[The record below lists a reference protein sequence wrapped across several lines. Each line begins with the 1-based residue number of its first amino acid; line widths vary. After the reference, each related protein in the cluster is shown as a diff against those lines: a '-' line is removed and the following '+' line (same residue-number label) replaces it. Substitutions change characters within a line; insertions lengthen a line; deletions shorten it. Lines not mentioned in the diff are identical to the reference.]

1 MTLLE
6 RYLHAVKKR
15 LPRNQR
21 DDIVA
26 ELRDI
31 LLSQIEAEEAAHRR
45 RLSDD
50 EVAVILR
57 RFGRPMTVAAR
68 YGASNYLI
76 GPALYPAYLA
86 SLKVLA
92 WVWGP
97 IAALSVFL
105 SVVTADD
112 PFRKAAWKLLL
123 VTVIGLANFAII
135 TLIFARIERA
145 AASSGTSAD
154 HWDPRSLPSPEQLE
168 PTPRSQVMGSIL
180 LMTFYLLLWLGVL
193 PIDAWIARLN
203 AVVGGT
209 PLPYGFAPVWSA
221 VSPLVVVLILM
232 SIARDIVALIRPHWL
247 TLRGYTG
254 LALNVGGLL
263 VLIRLVRADAVFVVT
278 DPAGIGAAHIGHFN
292 TLFFMVLLVAV
303 SGAFVSTLLAVR
315 HLVRQ
320 RASYA

>member
-1 MTLLE
+1 MRPEMTLLE

-112 PFRKAAWKLLL
+112 PFRQAAWKLLL

-145 AASSGTSAD
+145 AA
-154 HWDPRSLPSPEQLE
+154 
-168 PTPRSQVMGSIL
+168 L
-180 LMTFYLLLWLGVL
+180 LRHECRPLG
-193 PIDAWIARLN
+193 P
-203 AVVGGT
+203 
-209 PLPYGFAPVWSA
+209 
-221 VSPLVVVLILM
+221 
-232 SIARDIVALIRPHWL
+232 ALA
-247 TLRGYTG
+247 T
-254 LALNVGGLL
+254 
-263 VLIRLVRADAVFVVT
+263 
-278 DPAGIGAAHIGHFN
+278 
-292 TLFFMVLLVAV
+292 V
-303 SGAFVSTLLAVR
+303 SGAARADTAVAGNGIDSPDDFLSTALAR
-315 HLVRQ
+315 RL
-320 RASYA
+320 AD

>member
-1 MTLLE
+1 MTLLD
-6 RYLHAVKKR
+6 RYLDAVRKQ

-31 LLSQIEAEEAAHRR
+31 LLSQIEAEEMTHAR
-45 RLSDD
+45 RLTDD
-50 EVAVILR
+50 EIAAILK

-92 WVWGP
+92 WVLGP
-97 IAALSVFL
+97 IAGLSLFL
-105 SVVTADD
+105 SFATADD
-112 PFRKAAWKLLL
+112 PLRQAASKLLIFA
-123 VTVIGLANFAII
+123 VAGLTHFAII

-145 AASSGTSAD
+145 AACGTYAD
-154 HWDPRSLPSPEQLE
+154 RWDPRSLPSPQQFE
-168 PTPRSQVMGSIL
+168 PTPRSQIICSIL
-180 LMTFYLLLWLGVL
+180 LMTLYLLLWIGVF
-193 PIDAWIARLN
+193 PIDGWIARLN
-203 AVVGGT
+203 ALVGGT

-221 VSPLVVVLILM
+221 VSPLVVALM
-232 SIARDIVALIRPHWL
+232 VTSIVRDIVALIRPHWL
-247 TLRGYTG
+247 MLRGYTG
-254 LALNVGGLL
+254 LALHIGGLL
-263 VLIRLVRADAVFVVT
+263 VLLRLVRADAVFVVT

-292 TLFFMVLLVAV
+292 TLFFLVLLVAAC
-303 SGAFVSTLLAVR
+303 GAFIGTLVALRRVVR
-315 HLVRQ
+315 H